1 MSHMTLAD
9 FEALYR
15 READPWGYETSPY
28 ERQKYDAT
36 LAACGPG
43 PFAHALELGASIGVL
58 SARLAPR
65 CRRLETIDGAPSAV
79 AVARTRLGAV
89 DHVEVR
95 LGTIPEDLPAG
106 PWDLV
111 LASEIL
117 YYLAPAALDRTLD
130 AIGTGTRPGARI
142 VAVHW
147 RTHGAERPFTAVEV
161 HRRLRAAAWTR
172 PVEDAS
178 TGDYLLDVVARR

>member
-1 MSHMTLAD
+1 MTLTD

-15 READPWGYETSPY
+15 REPDPWGYETSAY
-28 ERQKYDAT
+28 EQAKYDAT

-65 CRRLETIDGAPSAV
+65 CRRLDTIDGAPSAV
-79 AVARTRLGAV
+79 AVAQTRLGALSQV
-89 DHVEVR
+89 DVR
-95 LGTIPEDLPAG
+95 LGTIPDELPAG

-117 YYLAPAALDRTLD
+117 YYLAPAALDGTLA
-130 AIGTGTRPGARI
+130 AIGAGTRPGARI

-147 RTHGAERPFTAVEV
+147 RTPGPERPFTADEV
-161 HRRLRAAAWTR
+161 HRRLRAAAWAR
-172 PVEDAS
+172 PLDDAS
-178 TGDYLLDVVARR
+178 TEDYLLDVVARR